1 MLYKIQKNGNPIRFL
16 TTECNTAIEKLL
28 RHIKKICTP
37 LTGNIE
43 ARMKDIANL
52 LEIFANLNTNQ
63 LQKTSLLVS
72 FDTVCLFQT
81 LVV

>member
-1 MLYKIQKNGNPIRFL
+1 
-16 TTECNTAIEKLL
+16 
-28 RHIKKICTP
+28 
-37 LTGNIE
+37 
-43 ARMKDIANL
+43 MKDIANL
-52 LEIFANLNTNQ
+52 LEIFDDLNTNQ